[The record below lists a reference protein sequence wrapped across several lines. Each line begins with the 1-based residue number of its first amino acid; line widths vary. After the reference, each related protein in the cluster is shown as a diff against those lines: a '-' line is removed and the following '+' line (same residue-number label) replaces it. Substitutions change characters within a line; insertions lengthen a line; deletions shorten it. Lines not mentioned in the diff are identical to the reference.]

1 MDLFRLLFAPF
12 VPPLIYGLIC
22 TPLSQF
28 VLTLFPNAV
37 TAQGEIFHVGATLAI
52 EVTQAI
58 TLLLAGIA
66 LSAVAPRDRH
76 WKTIVIISTIGMLC
90 IGILVQLEYW
100 TAMLSWH
107 HYVFFA
113 LILTVMPLGAIWH
126 QRIERASVDP

>member
-1 MDLFRLLFAPF
+1 
-12 VPPLIYGLIC
+12 
-22 TPLSQF
+22 

-52 EVTQAI
+52 EATQAI

-66 LSAVAPRDRH
+66 LSAVAPRDRR

-100 TAMLSWH
+100 TAMLGWH

-113 LILTVMPLGAIWH
+113 LILIVMPLGAIWH
-126 QRIERASVDP
+126 QRIVSASVES